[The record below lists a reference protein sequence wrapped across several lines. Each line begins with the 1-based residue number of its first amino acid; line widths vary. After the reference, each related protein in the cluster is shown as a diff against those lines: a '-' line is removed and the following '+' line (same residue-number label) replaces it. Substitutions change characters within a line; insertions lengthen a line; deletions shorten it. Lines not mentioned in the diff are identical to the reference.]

1 MRDHIALKV
10 RLYPTEEQSRFLN
23 KTLGCCRMIY
33 NTLLAD
39 RISFYDTN
47 IRGKE
52 LTKEEKSKLYKT
64 YKMRTE
70 KQLKEEFPFL
80 KEVSSVALQQ
90 SSRDLFDAFSNFYK
104 GKAKFPTFHSKH
116 KKNSFR
122 ELNVGLDW
130 KHRKI
135 KLPKIG
141 YIRFRHNHRPDWLSG
156 LKLCRITVS
165 RHSSGNYYASLMFDI
180 DRAEPVLKPV
190 SENQAIGLDFSPAS
204 AYVDSNGKTGKDY
217 GYLPQKQKL
226 ARLLRKYQRQL
237 GRKTKGSHNYEK
249 AKRKLARLELH
260 IANARKDWIEKETSR
275 LVSQYSVIGVED
287 LTLQGLMKASRNAK
301 NYVDVSWNSFC
312 TRLVS
317 KSVYAGCQV
326 IQAARFYPSSRLC
339 HVCNYKNTDL
349 TLKDRHWTC
358 PVCNTEHDR
367 DVNAAVNLKNFAL
380 NNAGI
385 PKDIRE
391 SMPVEDTEADDM
403 MLTSDAECPEKQ
415 ELKLPS
421 ASMSNAGSEGI
432 PRL

>member
-1 MRDHIALKV
+1 MKTQIALKIK
-10 RLYPTEEQSRFLN
+10 LYPDKIQSSLMN
-23 KTLGCCRMIY
+23 KTFGCCRKVY
-33 NTLLAD
+33 NMLLAD
-39 RISFYDTN
+39 RISFYESN
-47 IRGKE
+47 IKGKD
-52 LTKEEKSKLYKT
+52 LTKEDKSKIYANYKPL
-64 YKMRTE
+64 TE
-70 KQLKEEFPFL
+70 TRLRHQFDYLQ
-80 KEVSSVALQQ
+80 EVSSTTLQQ
-90 SSRDLFDAFSNFYK
+90 ARRDLDNSFKNFYK
-104 GKAKFPTFHSKH
+104 KNSDFPKFHSKKH
-116 KKNSFR
+116 KNSFR
-122 ELNVGLDW
+122 EYHCVLDW
-130 KHRKI
+130 KHKTLKVPKFGLI
-135 KLPKIG
+135 K
-141 YIRFRHNHRPDWLSG
+141 FRHKHRPAWLSG
-156 LKLCRITVS
+156 LRLKSVTVS
-165 RHSSGNYYASLMFDI
+165 RHPSGNYYASLMFDI

-190 SENQAIGLDFSPAS
+190 SENQTIGLDFSPAS
-204 AYVDSNGKTGKDY
+204 AYVDSNGRTGKDY
-217 GYLPQKQKL
+217 GYLHQKQNH

-237 GRKTKGSHNYEK
+237 DRKTKGSHNYKK
-249 AKRKLARLELH
+249 ASRKLARLELH

-326 IQAARFYPSSRLC
+326 IQADRFYPSSRLC

-367 DVNAAVNLKNFAL
+367 DINAAVNLKNFAL
-380 NNAGI
+380 NNARI

-391 SMPVEDTEADDM
+391 SMPVEDIEAEDVK
-403 MLTSDAECPEKQ
+403 LASDAECPKKQ

-421 ASMSNAGSEGI
+421 ANISNVGSEGI